1 VLNFKFRIISRINAR
16 RPHVAVFLYGLTAI
30 LGDLISIPAAS
41 LVWWRVVI
49 TGVSLLFLIK
59 FGADLLKIP
68 RSLIIKL
75 LGVGVIVGIHWVA
88 FYGSIKYANASI
100 ALIALSTTTL
110 FTSFIEPLVFKRRP
124 DPIQILF
131 GLLIIPGIYLI
142 VRNISVTQMTGLYIG
157 ILSAFM
163 AALFSVFNKD
173 LVDKVDPFPLT
184 FLEMAGVFV
193 FLSILYPIFSEDYFS
208 PFMPVGMDWIYLL
221 ILCLLCT
228 TFAYY
233 LGLLALKKMSA
244 FETNLII
251 NLEPVYGIILAIII
265 LKEHR
270 ELDFK
275 FYVGV
280 LIILVVVFSYPL
292 VKKYL
297 IR

>member
-1 VLNFKFRIISRINAR
+1 MKKSLLPYVQL
-16 RPHVAVFLYGLTAI
+16 HVAVFLYGLTAI

-41 LVWWRVVI
+41 LVWWRVAI
-49 TGVSLLFLIK
+49 TSFSLLFFIK

-68 RSLIIKL
+68 TKLIIKL
-75 LGVGVIVGIHWVA
+75 LCVGVIVGIHWVA
-88 FYGSIKYANASI
+88 FYGAIKYANASI

-110 FTSFIEPLVFKRRP
+110 FTSLIEPLVFRRRP

-142 VRNISVTQMTGLYIG
+142 VQNIEGTQITGLYIG

-173 LVDKVDPFPLT
+173 LVEKVDPFPLT
-184 FLEMAGVFV
+184 FLEMIGVFI
-193 FLSILYPIFSEDYFS
+193 FLSILYPIFSENYFN
-208 PFMPVGMDWIYLL
+208 PFVPIGMDWLYLL

-233 LGLLALKKMSA
+233 LGLLALRKMSA

-270 ELDFK
+270 ELDFR
-275 FYVGV
+275 FYIGV
-280 LIILVVVFSYPL
+280 VIILMVVFSYPL
-292 VKKYL
+292 VKKHL
-297 IR
+297 IK

>member
-1 VLNFKFRIISRINAR
+1 MKKSLLPYVQL
-16 RPHVAVFLYGLTAI
+16 HVAVFLYGLTAI
-30 LGDLISIPAAS
+30 LGDLISIPSAS
-41 LVWWRVVI
+41 LVWWRVAI
-49 TGVSLLFLIK
+49 TSFSLIFLIR

-68 RSLIIKL
+68 TKLILKM
-75 LGVGVIVGIHWVA
+75 LGVGIIVGIHWVA

-110 FTSFIEPLVFKRRP
+110 FTSFLEPLIFRRKP

-142 VRNISVTQMTGLYIG
+142 VRNIEGTQLTGLYIG

-163 AALFSVFNKD
+163 ASLFSVFNKD
-173 LVDKVDPFPLT
+173 LVERVEPFPLT
-184 FLEMAGVFV
+184 FLEMIGVFI
-193 FLSILYPIFSEDYFS
+193 FLTILYPIFADNYFN
-208 PFMPVGMDWIYLL
+208 PFVPVGMDWIYLL

-275 FYVGV
+275 FYIGV
-280 LIILVVVFSYPL
+280 VIILLVVFSYPV

-297 IR
+297 KR

>member
-1 VLNFKFRIISRINAR
+1 MKKSLLPYIQL
-16 RPHVAVFLYGLTAI
+16 HVAVFLYGLTAI

-49 TGVSLLFLIK
+49 TSVSLLFLIK

-68 RSLIIKL
+68 KKL
-75 LGVGVIVGIHWVA
+75 VLQLLSVGVIVGIHWVA
-88 FYGSIKYANASI
+88 FYGAIKYANASI

-110 FTSFIEPLVFKRRP
+110 FTSFLEPLVFKRKP

-142 VRNISVTQMTGLYIG
+142 VKNITGTQMTGLYIG

-163 AALFSVFNKD
+163 ASLFSVFNKD
-173 LVDKVDPFPLT
+173 LVEKVDPFPLT
-184 FLEMAGVFV
+184 FLEMIGVFI
-193 FLSILYPIFSEDYFS
+193 FLSLLYPIFSHNYFT
-208 PFMPVGMDWIYLL
+208 PFAPVGMDWIYLL

-251 NLEPVYGIILAIII
+251 NLEPVYGIILAILI

-280 LIILVVVFSYPL
+280 VIILVVVFSYPL

-297 IR
+297 NR